1 MNPQT
6 ILKQYFGYDDF
17 REGQRE
23 LIDCILKRGDV
34 LGIMPTGAGKS
45 ICYQVP
51 ALMLK
56 GITIVISPLI
66 SLMKDQVYS
75 LTQAGVPAAYINSS
89 LSESQIVGT
98 FKNAGHGSYKI
109 IYIAPE
115 RLDTPLFL
123 NFIANADIA
132 LVAVDEAHCVSQWG
146 QDFRPGYLN
155 IAPFIAKLKK
165 RPVLCAFTATATSE
179 VKDDILCILGLVNP
193 RLLVTGFD
201 RKNLY
206 FAVKHVKKKKN
217 EVLNYVKEHE
227 NQCGIIYCSTR
238 NNVEEVY
245 ELLCKNGIPAARY
258 HAGMSNAE
266 RTENQEDFIY
276 DVKMVMVATNAF
288 GMGIDKSNVRYV
300 LHYNMPQSMENYYQE
315 AGRAGR
321 DGENSECMLF
331 YEPRDVHI
339 NKYLIENKESK
350 KELTSE
356 EEYAIRERDYKRL
369 REMTFYCTTKECLR
383 NYILKYF
390 GERTGADCNNCSNC
404 LTDYEKTDVTD
415 LSRKIINCVYELRQR
430 FGINIVVG
438 VLRGSKAA
446 RILNNG
452 FDKLRTY
459 GTLTEYAESSLRQ
472 IIDAL
477 IQENMLIQT
486 DSQYP
491 VLQLGAD
498 YLKLKDEANRVYIK
512 SEIRHAKETAKA
524 AGEKKSILTE
534 KGYALFEKLR
544 HLRMELARKENVP
557 PYIVFSDKTLTDM
570 CIKLPFTPEEMLA
583 VNGVGQNKK
592 EKYGLAFSELIYHVT
607 GGSRDGYSWTESN
620 SPE

>member
-1 MNPQT
+1 MEPQT
-6 ILKQYFGYDDF
+6 ILKQYFGYDNF

-23 LIDCILKRGDV
+23 LIDHILGGGDV
-34 LGIMPTGAGKS
+34 LGVMPTGAGKS

-51 ALMLK
+51 ALILE

-66 SLMKDQVYS
+66 SLMKDQVSS
-75 LTQAGVPAAYINSS
+75 LTQAGIPAAYINSS
-89 LSESQIVGT
+89 LSESQVART
-98 FKNAGHGSYKI
+98 FENAGHGSYKI

-115 RLDTPLFL
+115 RLDTLLFL
-123 NFIANADIA
+123 NFVTRADIA
-132 LVAVDEAHCVSQWG
+132 MVAVDEAHCVSQWG
-146 QDFRPGYLN
+146 QDFRPSYLN
-155 IAPFIAKLKK
+155 IAPFVEKLKR

-206 FAVKHVKKKKN
+206 FAVKHVKKKKD
-217 EVLNYVKEHE
+217 EVLNYVRERE
-227 NQCGIIYCSTR
+227 SQCGIIYCSTR

-245 ELLCKNGIPAARY
+245 ELLCKNKIPAARY
-258 HAGMSNAE
+258 HAGMSNEE
-266 RTENQEDFIY
+266 RTKNQEDFIY
-276 DVKMVMVATNAF
+276 DIKMVMVATNAF

-321 DGENSECMLF
+321 DNENSECMLF

-356 EEYAIRERDYKRL
+356 EEDAIRERDYKRL
-369 REMTFYCTTKECLR
+369 RAMTFYCTTKECLR

-438 VLRGSKAA
+438 VLRGSKTT
-446 RILNNG
+446 RILDNG

-477 IQENMLIQT
+477 IQENMLVQT
-486 DSQYP
+486 DNQYP

-498 YLKLKDEANRVYIK
+498 YLKLKDEGNRVYIK
-512 SEIRHAKETAKA
+512 SEVRRAKEAAKA
-524 AGEKKSILTE
+524 AGGKKRVLTD

-544 HLRMELARKENVP
+544 HLRMELARKEKIP
-557 PYIVFSDKTLTDM
+557 PYVVFSDKTLTDM
-570 CIKLPFTPEEMLA
+570 CIKLPFTPDEMLV

-592 EKYGLAFSELIYHVT
+592 EKYGVVFSELIYKVT
-607 GGSRDGYSWTESN
+607 GGSREGYSWTE
-620 SPE
+620 